1 MKTCWQ
7 IIWLAGIFRDGYIDS
22 IMVQNNQHFDNIIY
36 LPGEPIGCEYLCS
49 EPWKEGGVFMSTYEE
64 FMVLLT
70 MGLLIVAILNY
81 MDHKK

>member
-1 MKTCWQ
+1 MILNAEV
-7 IIWLAGIFRDGYIDS
+7 II
-22 IMVQNNQHFDNIIY
+22 
-36 LPGEPIGCEYLCS
+36 
-49 EPWKEGGVFMSTYEE
+49 MSTYEE